1 MISTGL
7 LLTIVGGI
15 GIVVCIIAL
24 IVNHRSYKKRIK
36 NLLEEIEN
44 E

>member
-7 LLTIVGGI
+7 LLTIAGGI
-15 GIVVCIIAL
+15 GIVVCIISL

>member
-7 LLTIVGGI
+7 LLTIAG